1 MRKHTIPWMVAIG
14 FSLSLLGC
22 GSGNKVVEATNKITS
37 IETALNQ
44 PPYGGPS
51 KAEMGK
57 GGTGGPTG
65 GGGSGG
71 GPTSGGSSGGP
82 GGPVRK

>member
-1 MRKHTIPWMVAIG
+1 MRKHTFWMLAG
-14 FSLSLLGC
+14 FTLSLMGC

-51 KAEMGK
+51 KGEMGK
-57 GGTGGPTG
+57 GSTGGAG

-71 GPTSGGSSGGP
+71 GPSSGGGSGGP
-82 GGPVRK
+82 PSGGPVRK